1 MLTIKLGTT
10 LHTRN
15 PTTNEFDPL
24 LAIIGDKGDKGDKGE
39 AGGPMWV
46 RYSASAD
53 GTGFTSTW
61 TEGQTYIG
69 IAVAASAP
77 TDKTKY
83 TWILIPKGETGDTG
97 ATGATGEKGDKGDKG
112 DPGDVQAIISNDMI
126 DADDKVPSMM
136 LFKNEIDG
144 IYEDMRIL
152 RAIVENFVGT

>member
-1 MLTIKLGTT
+1 MLNINLDTT
-10 LHTRN
+10 LYVRGEDGKFY
-15 PTTNEFDPL
+15 PIVGIQGEQGP
-24 LAIIGDKGDKGDKGE
+24 KGDKGE

-83 TWILIPKGETGDTG
+83 TWILIPKGEKGDTG

-112 DPGDVQAIISNDMI
+112 DPGDVQAMISHDMI

-144 IYEDMRIL
+144 INEDMRIL

>member
-1 MLTIKLGTT
+1 MLNINLET
-10 LHTRN
+10 
-15 PTTNEFDPL
+15 PL
-24 LAIIGDKGDKGDKGE
+24 YVRGDDGKFYPIVGIQGEQGPKGDKGE

-83 TWILIPKGETGDTG
+83 TWILIPIGEKGDTG
-97 ATGATGEKGDKGDKG
+97 TTGATGE
-112 DPGDVQAIISNDMI
+112 
-126 DADDKVPSMM
+126 
-136 LFKNEIDG
+136 
-144 IYEDMRIL
+144 
-152 RAIVENFVGT
+152 